1 MDMRNLSY
9 FIAVAKFKS
18 FTKASENIHISQS
31 ALSKAVKNLE
41 DELKVTLIDRSS
53 RNIKLT
59 DAGEIVFEKGLKI
72 KESFHDL
79 TLELYDLMNLEQGE
93 IKIGIPPIIGYL
105 FFPKILKGFNS
116 LYPNIKIHL
125 SEEGAEKIK
134 QEVRDGLID
143 LGIVMLPA
151 DPEEFEVTPFIQDE
165 FTLFINRSHP
175 LAQKDQI
182 EMKEL
187 KNEKFIIFKK
197 GFTLHKRILQECQDA
212 GFSPNVAYEC
222 SEWDFMSGLIG
233 ENLGISIFPRLV
245 IHRIDPEVIKSIE
258 IVNPRMPWQLG
269 IIVKKGKYASF
280 AIREF
285 IQYINSQVLDQKIVA
300 SMN

>member
-9 FIAVAKFKS
+9 FIAVANFKS

-79 TLELYDLMNLEQGE
+79 TLELYDLMNLEQGD

-105 FFPKILKGFNS
+105 FFPKILKGFND

-125 SEEGAEKIK
+125 SEQGAEKIK

-151 DPEEFEVTPFIQDE
+151 DEEDFEITPFMQDE

-175 LAQKDQI
+175 LAKKDQI

-233 ENLGISIFPRLV
+233 ENLRISIFPRLV
-245 IHRIDPEVIKSIE
+245 IQRIDPEVIKSIE

-285 IQYINSQVLDQKIVA
+285 IQFINSQILNQKIVSSA
-300 SMN
+300 N